1 MKCRS
6 IEARELARRLIQGET
21 ITREM
26 ASSDEVWALV
36 RNSAVGVAAAYNDK
50 LIKNGVP
57 AEKRHAWLRRQH
69 DRIEATL
76 GNVRPARDL
85 RQDPGLP
92 SWLIASLEES
102 AATDAPPWNAAA

>member
-6 IEARELARRLIQGET
+6 IEARELARRLVQGET
-21 ITREM
+21 ITRDM

-36 RNSAVGVAAAYNDK
+36 RNPAMGVSAAYHAK

-57 AEKRHAWLRRQH
+57 AEKRRAWLKRQQE
-69 DRIEATL
+69 RVEATF
-76 GNVRPARDL
+76 GNVRPSRDR

-102 AATDAPPWNAAA
+102 AATDAPPRNVAA

>member
-6 IEARELARRLIQGET
+6 VEARELARRLVKGET

-26 ASSDEVWALV
+26 ASSDQVWALV
-36 RNSAVGVAAAYNDK
+36 RNSAMGVAASAHAK
-50 LIKNGVP
+50 LIRNGVS
-57 AEKRHAWLRRQH
+57 AEKRRAWLRRQQE
-69 DRIEATL
+69 RVEATF
-76 GNVRPARDL
+76 GNVRPSRDR

-102 AATDAPPWNAAA
+102 AATDAPPRNVAA